1 MERTLQ
7 SLLVTYFLVDSYV
20 EKILNQLEDL
30 DFDVFEDDNGRDI
43 IIPALSEVSTYFFD
57 VDLFNVENNDVIE
70 LKKTILKKRKK
81 LENKNGQ

>member
-30 DFDVFEDDNGRDI
+30 DFDVLEDDNGRDI

-70 LKKTILKKRKK
+70 FKKTILKKRKK